1 MKRRAIE
8 QWDAGYVRV
17 STDMQVERDALQ
29 NQVQA
34 LEAHGAVQGLK
45 LRVYKDEGISAK
57 DTDRPKLQEL
67 LADVRAGQVRS
78 VVVTKLDRITADLMS
93 HDPLGGSRSG

>member
-1 MKRRAIE
+1 MKRRAFE

-34 LEAHGAVQGLK
+34 LEAHGAVHGVNQRGYMGSSCASI
-45 LRVYKDEGISAK
+45 RMRASRRRTPTGPISSGSWPTCGPGGCA
-57 DTDRPKLQEL
+57 
-67 LADVRAGQVRS
+67 RS
-78 VVVTKLDRITADLMS
+78 S
-93 HDPLGGSRSG
+93 

>member
-1 MKRRAIE
+1 MKGRCSWDSAASGRWASQIRGGQTARDEEEVTMKRRAIE

-34 LEAHGAVQGLK
+34 LEAHGAVQGL
-45 LRVYKDEGISAK
+45 
-57 DTDRPKLQEL
+57 T
-67 LADVRAGQVRS
+67 LARGSGRA
-78 VVVTKLDRITADLMS
+78 A
-93 HDPLGGSRSG
+93 GSR